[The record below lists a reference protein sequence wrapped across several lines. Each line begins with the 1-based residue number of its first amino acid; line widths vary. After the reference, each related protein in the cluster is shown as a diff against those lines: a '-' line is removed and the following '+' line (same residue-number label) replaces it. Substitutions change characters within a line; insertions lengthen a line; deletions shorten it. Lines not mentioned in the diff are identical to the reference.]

1 MTGVQTCALPISKTE
16 HKIVIHLPDAK
27 ANRANAIAA
36 AIENHKREIK
46 AHYNVGKNWLI
57 VNYSSDGRSFDY
69 VDSKVNV
76 HRWQLLEVTEKRT
89 KLIKTHVSYDEAMTD
104 KKRKMQRIKALKQPV
119 KYVIQKIIK
128 EV

>member
-1 MTGVQTCALPISKTE
+1 MKAYKLVNAKTE
-16 HKIVIHLPDAK
+16 HKIAIHLPDAK
-27 ANRANAIAA
+27 ANRANAISA

-46 AHYNVGKNWLI
+46 PHYNVGKNWLI

-69 VDSKVNV
+69 ADSKVNV

-89 KLIKTHVSYDEAMTD
+89 KLLKTHVSYDEAMTD